1 MEAGGSSIS
10 DFGLRISDWLNQE
23 NRRSMDKKLS
33 TDGGKSLAQNPFAGL
48 SASGLP
54 SVAKAS
60 EGTTLPEGASLPGI
74 RNPQSAIRNP
84 KSRGR
89 VDIRRETGGRGG
101 KTVTIVDGFV
111 GIGLPEKEALTKK
124 MRASCGC
131 GGTVK
136 DGVIV
141 IQGDQRDT
149 IARILSEA
157 GFRPVFAG
165 G

>member
-1 MEAGGSSIS
+1 MSKGKVP
-10 DFGLRISDWLNQE
+10 
-23 NRRSMDKKLS
+23 M
-33 TDGGKSLAQNPFAGL
+33 DGGQGLGHNPFAAL
-48 SASGLP
+48 SGAGLP
-54 SVAKAS
+54 SGETGSRGAETGNRKP
-60 EGTTLPEGASLPGI
+60 ETGKGGRETGDRGQGTGSRETI
-74 RNPQSAIRNP
+74 RDPQSAIRNE

-101 KTVTIVDGFV
+101 KTVTVIDGFV
-111 GIGLPEKEALTKK
+111 GIGLPEKEQLAKK
-124 MRASCGC
+124 IRGACGC

-136 DGVIV
+136 DGAIE
-141 IQGDQRDT
+141 IQGDQRET